1 MSSIDIQPLVDRLMA
16 GEPVVFPTDTLP
28 ALACR
33 PQDAAS
39 IWALKQRPMG
49 KPLILMGA
57 SADELIA
64 ALQQEPPQGWRAMA
78 QLGWPGALT
87 LVLPAQGPV
96 AQALNPAAG
105 NSLGLRVPAARPARE
120 LLAWTGPLATTSV
133 NRSGEAACTT
143 AAEVAA
149 EFPELMRLGPEPW
162 PPGSGQASTVV
173 AWQNQRWKLL
183 RQGAVSVAL
192 ADG

>member
-64 ALQQEPPQGWRAMA
+64 ALQQEPPPGWRAMA

-87 LVLPAQGPV
+87 LVLPAQGPL
-96 AQALNPAAG
+96 AQALNPVAG